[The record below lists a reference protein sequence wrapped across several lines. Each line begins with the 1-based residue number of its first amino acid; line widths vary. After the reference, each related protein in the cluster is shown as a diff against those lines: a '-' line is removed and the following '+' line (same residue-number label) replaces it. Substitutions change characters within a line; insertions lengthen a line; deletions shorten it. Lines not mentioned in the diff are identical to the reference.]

1 MTFESHETF
10 DTMKARLDEIADEVN
25 ADGISLDDA
34 LALYEEAVAL
44 GLRASDLLE
53 EGSALSEAE
62 GASSDQETKLSA
74 TVEGSDGDRGSVA
87 SSLEAA
93 ADETAASAVSV

>member
-1 MTFESHETF
+1 MTSTSYDTF

-53 EGSALSEAE
+53 EGSALSETE
-62 GASSDQETKLSA
+62 GVSPDQETKLSA
-74 TVEGSDGDRGSVA
+74 TVEGSDGDTVSVA
-87 SSLEAA
+87 PSLDAA
-93 ADETAASAVSV
+93 ADETADAAVSV